1 MPAMTAGPPTL
12 LHGDEARGPYR
23 MTALGAAGR
32 GAAGRATGGFGRACR
47 SFHVWRILCVLDR
60 SCERRWNGQHGERG
74 CMATIELTASFS
86 TPSAILRMMF
96 STTDMWFPLGLSS
109 RKRIIRHFCS
119 SESQWTSTIR
129 SSTWTPL
136 SFKLGSVG
144 YQQRHDEVAKQAHL
158 SHSSSVTYS

>member
-1 MPAMTAGPPTL
+1 MRAFGPRWACSHRRERQGREHHRFMPAMTAGPPTL

-60 SCERRWNGQHGERG
+60 SCEGRRYSQHGERG
-74 CMATIELTASFS
+74 LMETIELTASFS

-96 STTDMWFPLGLSS
+96 STTDIWLPLGLSS
-109 RKRIIRHFCS
+109 RKRIIRHFCN
-119 SESQWTSTIR
+119 SESQ
-129 SSTWTPL
+129 
-136 SFKLGSVG
+136 
-144 YQQRHDEVAKQAHL
+144 
-158 SHSSSVTYS
+158 